1 MTTRNE
7 TQTKTSL
14 DPKEKKM
21 QKESHAPALKAK
33 KSNSRALS
41 IVILLLALILIGL
54 VIYTSL
60 QLRLQTQQQVSTLVS
75 QVNALEEQQVNT
87 SSELDMMA
95 KAVIKA
101 QDKLQTNVTALHKD
115 IQSALQQQQYQTK
128 DWLLL
133 KARYYLELAQIN
145 HQWSDDSLA
154 TVALLEQTDNVL
166 ANFADA
172 EALALRKMLAK
183 EISNLNAT
191 PKLDL
196 VGILSQLS
204 AAQDE
209 VTDLSLKPTIIS
221 SNEAPTP
228 SPNPPT
234 TAWRQHLQHSIAFLR
249 TLVVVHHHDDNL
261 LPFPTL
267 AYESMLREGLRLN
280 LQEAQWA
287 VLQKNEAV
295 YQFSLSQALKNIN
308 RSFDTKAPSVS
319 ALIEQL
325 QVLQQAQLIIH
336 KSSLSESLPLL
347 NHFIELREA
356 KTPMLKGDIE

>member
-7 TQTKTSL
+7 TQTKTSIE
-14 DPKEKKM
+14 PKEKKT
-21 QKESHAPALKAK
+21 QKESHAPTHKAK
-33 KSNSRALS
+33 KRNSRALS
-41 IVILLLALILIGL
+41 ILILLLALILIGL

-60 QLRLQTQQQVSTLVS
+60 QLRLQTQQQMSTLLS

-95 KAVIKA
+95 KAVIKTRE
-101 QDKLQTNVTALHKD
+101 KLQTNVTALHKN

-145 HQWSDDSLA
+145 NQWSDDSLA

-166 ANFADA
+166 ANFTDA
-172 EALALRKMLAK
+172 EVLALRKTLAK

-196 VGILSQLS
+196 IGILSQLN

-209 VTDLSLKPTIIS
+209 VTDLSIKPMIVS
-221 SNEAPTP
+221 ANEAPTP
-228 SPNPPT
+228 TSNPQT
-234 TAWRQHLQHSIAFLR
+234 TGWRQHLQQSIAFLQ
-249 TLVVVHHHDDNL
+249 TLVVIHHHDDNL
-261 LPFPTL
+261 LPFPTP

-308 RSFDTKAPSVS
+308 RSFDTKTSGVS
-319 ALIEQL
+319 ALIKQL
-325 QVLQQAQLIIH
+325 QVLQQAQLIIN

-356 KTPMLKGDIE
+356 KIPMLKGDAE